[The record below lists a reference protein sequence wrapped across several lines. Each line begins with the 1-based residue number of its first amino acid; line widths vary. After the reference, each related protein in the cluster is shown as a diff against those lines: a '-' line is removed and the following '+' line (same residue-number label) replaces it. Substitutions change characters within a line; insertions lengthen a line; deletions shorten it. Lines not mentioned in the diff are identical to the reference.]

1 MIFFEDSSL
10 ESTSILLQNISCLIE
25 SMTKYIIENVCQYSQ
40 GIPIKI
46 TLCLIVL
53 LGSFLFTVNFI
64 VLAYAQDMANYTH
77 PQNVSLD
84 LDANNLF
91 SIDDFSLNTSTMETK
106 NNTWSPIYGETIP
119 VKPGGEYMAISN
131 LELNKYAVQ
140 SHIII
145 SGFNETN
152 GKWFQ
157 ILQCPEGLDGPLE
170 LNRFVCPFTVPEN
183 VTKIQPIF
191 QSGWS
196 SELGS
201 KAETKFGNFFVIKRP
216 PDGIPIIFD
225 NKLKVQEIFR
235 NNITSTVMTF
245 INQKDML
252 IPDSYNGTVYR
263 YVNDTLIGP
272 LVDFNIAQNG
282 LLGLDSLEKNG
293 TRYVYIFVT
302 ESGGSEDSDDI
313 SKAVKPKCNCIYR
326 FELKD
331 NKLIDPKLLLNLP
344 AYLGGN
350 AHAGGVIRID
360 KNQDIF
366 VMVGSLNSENADG
379 EPNLINNEINGSY
392 PDGRSGILIMDYN
405 GKPIKEILGDH
416 YPLDL
421 YYAYGIRNGFGMGFD
436 PVTGYLWDTENGP
449 DIGDE
454 INLVQ
459 PGFNS
464 GYNKIDGVW
473 TYGNGSDDKKEYVQ
487 TLNPSNLVDFNGS
500 GKYRTPE
507 LTWEQPIGIVA
518 LGFLNSSYLGKEYL
532 NTMFISDI
540 NNGYVYNFKLDENR
554 TGLELNGPLTDKIVN
569 SPKRTNDYSE
579 ISSNI
584 FGMNMGLISDIKMG
598 PDGFM
603 YFLKMNDNYFG
614 KLYRVVP
621 NT

>member
-1 MIFFEDSSL
+1 
-10 ESTSILLQNISCLIE
+10 
-25 SMTKYIIENVCQYSQ
+25 MT
-40 GIPIKI
+40 
-46 TLCLIVL
+46 
-53 LGSFLFTVNFI
+53 NF
-64 VLAYAQDMANYTH
+64 TH

-91 SIDDFSLNTSTMETK
+91 SIDDFSMITSTTETK
-106 NNTWSPIYGETIP
+106 NNTWSPIFGDTIR
-119 VKPGGEYMAISN
+119 VKPDREYMVISN
-131 LELNKYAVQ
+131 LELNKYAMQ
-140 SHIII
+140 SHIKI
-145 SGFNETN
+145 SGFNETSE
-152 GKWFQ
+152 KWFQ
-157 ILQCPEGLDGPLE
+157 IIQCPEGLDGPLE
-170 LNRFVCPFTVPEN
+170 LSRFVCPFTVPEN

-196 SELGS
+196 NESGQ
-201 KAETKFGNFFVIKRP
+201 KAETIFGNFFVIERP
-216 PDGIPIIFD
+216 PDGIPIVFD
-225 NKLKVQEIFR
+225 NKLKVQEIFH
-235 NNITSTVMTF
+235 NNITSTAMTF
-245 INQKDML
+245 INQNDIL
-252 IPDSYNGTVYR
+252 LPDSYNGTVYR
-263 YVNDTLIGP
+263 YVNDTLMGP
-272 LVDFNIAQNG
+272 MVDFNVAQNG

-302 ESGGSEDSDDI
+302 ESGGSEDGDDI
-313 SKAVKPKCNCIYR
+313 SKSVKPKCNCIYR

-331 NKLIDPKLLLNLP
+331 NKLIDPKLIFSVP

-366 VMVGSLNSENADG
+366 VMVGSLNSEEADG
-379 EPNLINNEINGSY
+379 EPNLINNEINGSD

-405 GKPIKEILGDH
+405 GKPIKGILGDH
-416 YPLDL
+416 FPLNL
-421 YYAYGIRNGFGMGFD
+421 YYAYGIRNSFGMGFD

-449 DIGDE
+449 DTGDE
-454 INLVQ
+454 INLVR

-473 TYGNGSDDKKEYVQ
+473 TYGNTSDTEKGYVE

-507 LTWEQPIGIVA
+507 LTWQQPIGIVA
-518 LGFLNSSYLGKEYL
+518 LGFLNSSYLGNEYL
-532 NTMFISDI
+532 NTMFVSDI
-540 NNGYVYNFKLDENR
+540 NNGYVYNFKLDKNR
-554 TGLELNGPLTDKIVN
+554 TGLELNGPLKDKIVN
-569 SPKRTNDYSE
+569 STKGINDYSE

-598 PDGFM
+598 PDGYI

-614 KLYRVVP
+614 KLYRLVP